1 MAQSAIGFAG
11 DAFDL
16 DSEPSVLVTAVF
28 SAAYDVSGIGSAG
41 DLTEFSV
48 LDCDCGVCVGIGLR
62 SRLHQIWRHM
72 RRTDLEVLELLVV
85 SLMEYI

>member
-1 MAQSAIGFAG
+1 MAQSAIKFAG

-16 DSEPSVLVTAVF
+16 DSEPLVLVTAVF

-48 LDCDCGVCVGIGLR
+48 LDCDCEVCVGIGVR
-62 SRLHQIWRHM
+62 SWLQPIWQRM
-72 RRTDLEVLELLVV
+72 RCTYLVVLESMVV
-85 SLMEYI
+85 ILMVYI